1 MFYVINGIRLK
12 PGVREEFV
20 MLLEPNARGAL
31 KEPGCISFN
40 VIQDNANPDVLW
52 FIEAYKQKKDF
63 EAHQQTSHFKEW
75 HPHFKRMVEE
85 FIPNTD
91 AIGYPI
97 YPPADGWSENI

>member
-20 MLLEPNARGAL
+20 RLLEPNARGAS

-52 FIEAYKQKKDF
+52 FIEAFKQKKDSNGKPIGWIYEGTKVRGKF
-63 EAHQQTSHFKEW
+63 LEENKTS
-75 HPHFKRMVEE
+75 
-85 FIPNTD
+85 I
-91 AIGYPI
+91 
-97 YPPADGWSENI
+97 